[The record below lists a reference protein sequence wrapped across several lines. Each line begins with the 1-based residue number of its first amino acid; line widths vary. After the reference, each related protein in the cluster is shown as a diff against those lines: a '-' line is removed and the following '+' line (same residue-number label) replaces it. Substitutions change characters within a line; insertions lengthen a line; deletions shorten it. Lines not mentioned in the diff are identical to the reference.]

1 MHQGGPDKPE
11 AVFAGALKDPCSGSL
26 LGLQRCRG
34 ILSILEETCSQ
45 SVGTTVSQKIKFMCE
60 SLLLVLASC
69 KQRQGSSSRHVQGS
83 CKRAL
88 EVGPGKGLVLSVVL
102 KLRAM
107 TEEPPVPW
115 PGMAVAEM
123 GGTGSE
129 VARLVLHQECILKS
143 KLSLHCWSP

>member
-1 MHQGGPDKPE
+1 MQGHLDN
-11 AVFAGALKDPCSGSL
+11 
-26 LGLQRCRG
+26 LGRDLF
-34 ILSILEETCSQ
+34 
-45 SVGTTVSQKIKFMCE
+45 TVSVRNSVTKNKFMCE
-60 SLLLVLASC
+60 SLLLVMASC

-102 KLRAM
+102 MLRAM

-129 VARLVLHQECILKS
+129 VAPLLLPPGMHFEVQALIALLVAMRAAS
-143 KLSLHCWSP
+143 GN

>member
-1 MHQGGPDKPE
+1 M
-11 AVFAGALKDPCSGSL
+11 
-26 LGLQRCRG
+26 
-34 ILSILEETCSQ
+34 
-45 SVGTTVSQKIKFMCE
+45 
-60 SLLLVLASC
+60 
-69 KQRQGSSSRHVQGS
+69 QGS

-115 PGMAVAEM
+115 PGMAVVEM

-129 VARLVLHQECILKS
+129 VAPLVLPPGMHFEVKALIAQLVAMRAAS
-143 KLSLHCWSP
+143 GN

>member
-1 MHQGGPDKPE
+1 MQGHLD
-11 AVFAGALKDPCSGSL
+11 SL
-26 LGLQRCRG
+26 GRDLF
-34 ILSILEETCSQ
+34 
-45 SVGTTVSQKIKFMCE
+45 TVSGHSSVTKEQIKLMGE

-69 KQRQGSSSRHVQGS
+69 KQRQGTSSRHVQGPW
-83 CKRAL
+83 KRAL

-107 TEEPPVPW
+107 TEEPPVPM

-129 VARLVLHQECILKS
+129 VAPLLLPPGMHFEVQALIALLVAMRAAS
-143 KLSLHCWSP
+143 GT